1 MDILKR
7 AVSHNALNMARKS
20 KSTVRTVNN
29 WLVAFKKKLDV
40 IESKDHDE
48 KGFPKNWI
56 RKEIKPV
63 QLGDTRYEFAVRVLN
78 GNKPLVL
85 ATQDTVNPRTGK
97 TETEELKTIPS
108 ENIDTARED
117 IRALYQAIL
126 EGEEPLCN
134 QIFSQ
139 LEESGYFNDLEVQA

>member
-29 WLVAFKKKLDV
+29 WLVAFKKKLDA

-48 KGFPKNWI
+48 KGFPKNWV
-56 RKEIKPV
+56 RKENTPV
-63 QLGDTRYEFAVRVLN
+63 KLEGTRYEFAVRVLN

-85 ATQDTVNPRTGK
+85 ATQDNVNPRTGK

-117 IRALYQAIL
+117 IRALYQAISD
-126 EGEEPLCN
+126 GEDPLCN
-134 QIFSQ
+134 QIVSQ
-139 LEESGYFNDLEVQA
+139 LEESGYFNDMEVA